1 MLKLSSVCTSTAT
14 TLYHRFFDA
23 QSLNEYNPHVVA
35 FPTKEQGGYY
45 GYSSWLPPP
54 VYISHRKLTNCH
66 AKFAIS
72 SICLHKKE
80 PPLDVSD
87 RYWKLRDSLVTCE
100 FVVLRALGFRVAVD
114 NPHQYLLHYLKLLS
128 DWLNC
133 DVWKST
139 SLPAL
144 CWTLLNDSCH
154 TQLCLQYTGEEVAVG
169 ILYMGLHC
177 CRIEIPFTDGR
188 RAWWKVLCR
197 SCDLETIQKIGQ
209 KLIDFYDSDE

>member
-23 QSLNEYNPHVVA
+23 QSLNEYNPHLVA
-35 FPTKEQGGYY
+35 AACLYLASKIDE
-45 GYSSWLPPP
+45 LP
-54 VYISHRKLTNCH
+54 RKVRDIVNV
-66 AKFAIS
+66 S
-72 SICLHKKE
+72 YRCLHKKE